1 MTRAQSVTCVIVPTR
16 REHRLDSVAPRP
28 DLDQPDINQL
38 PFAHRPRSESFSL
51 PSRLPLPDHRPL
63 KSNRNYPL
71 LLVGQFLGAFGDNAI
86 LAVIVGQLTY
96 LQKAGAITAA
106 ELRTNNTLYTSLLFV
121 PYVLL
126 APLAGYLN
134 DRYAKTRWLIG
145 GNALKLFGTA
155 VCALSVWWG
164 PVWQGAGYLIVGI
177 GACFYGPAKY
187 GVLPEILPRE
197 RLVKANGMVE
207 LLTLTA
213 ILGGAI
219 AGSVLA
225 DIFKDRVLVSYGVLC
240 GIFSA
245 ALLFNFLMTP
255 TPHKPDIRLSAS
267 VAAFGTHLRSLLVS
281 PRLCRILVG
290 TALFWVCG
298 AAMKIN
304 FQPWGLEVLHLPDN
318 TQIALLGLWLSAGVM
333 VGSVL
338 AGQLHQVGDLRRTQ
352 AYGFALAGM
361 LALLYSVNSM
371 SFWRSPVV
379 LLGPLHLV
387 VPVVLLL
394 IATGV
399 TAGLFLI
406 PLNAALQA
414 ESDPEKLGK
423 TIAVQN
429 LGDNLGMCLA
439 GAYAF
444 ASVKAGLSS
453 SGVFLGLA
461 IGVAVLVTWLRL
473 ARGKSTA

>member
-1 MTRAQSVTCVIVPTR
+1 MKP
-16 REHRLDSVAPRP
+16 H
-28 DLDQPDINQL
+28 
-38 PFAHRPRSESFSL
+38 
-51 PSRLPLPDHRPL
+51 
-63 KSNRNYPL
+63 RNYPL
-71 LLVGQFLGAFGDNAI
+71 LLAGQFLSAFGDNAI

-96 LQKAGAITAA
+96 LQKSGAITATG
-106 ELRTNNTLYTSLLFV
+106 LRTSNTVYTSLLFV

-134 DRYAKTRWLIG
+134 DRYAKTNWLVG
-145 GNALKLFGTA
+145 GNALKLLGTA
-155 VCALSVWWG
+155 VCTLSVRFG
-164 PVWQGAGYLIVGI
+164 PIWQGVGYLVVGV

-207 LLTLTA
+207 LLTLLA
-213 ILGGAI
+213 ILTGAI
-219 AGSVLA
+219 IGSLLA
-225 DIFKDRVLVSYGVLC
+225 DIFKDRVIVSYFVLA
-240 GIFSA
+240 GIFSL
-245 ALLFNFLMTP
+245 ALLLNLFMTP

-267 VAAFGTHLRSLLVS
+267 VAAFGGHLRDLLAS
-281 PRLCRILVG
+281 PRLRRVLTG

-318 TQIALLGLWLSAGVM
+318 TQIALLGLWLSLGVM
-333 VGSVL
+333 GGSIL
-338 AGQLHQVGDLRRTQ
+338 AGQLHQVGDLRRSRI
-352 AYGFALAGM
+352 YGLALAGM
-361 LALLYSVNSM
+361 LALLYSVNSFA
-371 SFWRSPVV
+371 FWRTPVV
-379 LLGPLHLV
+379 QLGPLHLV

-394 IATGV
+394 IAAGV
-399 TAGLFLI
+399 AAGLFLI

-414 ESDPEKLGK
+414 ESDPDKLGK

-439 GAYAF
+439 GAYVF
-444 ASVKAGLSS
+444 TSVQAGLSS

-461 IGVAVLVTWLRL
+461 LGVAAIMLWLRFRDRS
-473 ARGKSTA
+473 ATQ

>member
-1 MTRAQSVTCVIVPTR
+1 MMPI
-16 REHRLDSVAPRP
+16 
-28 DLDQPDINQL
+28 
-38 PFAHRPRSESFSL
+38 
-51 PSRLPLPDHRPL
+51 
-63 KSNRNYPL
+63 RNYPL
-71 LLVGQFLGAFGDNAI
+71 LLAGQFLSAFGDNAI

-96 LQKAGAITAA
+96 LQKAGAITEA
-106 ELRTNNTLYTSLLFV
+106 ELRTRNTIYTSLLFV

-134 DRYAKTRWLIG
+134 DRYAKTNWLVG
-145 GNALKLFGTA
+145 GNLLKLLGA
-155 VCALSVWWG
+155 GLCALSVWFG
-164 PVWQGAGYLIVGI
+164 PTWQSFGYLVVGI
-177 GACFYGPAKY
+177 GACFYSPAKY
-187 GVLPEILPRE
+187 GILPEILPRE

-207 LLTLTA
+207 LLTLVA

-225 DIFKDRVLVSYGVLC
+225 DVFKDRVLVSYGVVA
-240 GIFSA
+240 GIFGV
-245 ALLFNFLMTP
+245 ALLLNFLMTP

-267 VAAFGTHLRSLLVS
+267 VAAFGSHLRDLLIA
-281 PRLCRILVG
+281 PRLCRILIG

-318 TQIALLGLWLSAGVM
+318 TQIALLGLWLSVGVM
-333 VGSVL
+333 AGSLL
-338 AGQLHQVGDLRRTQ
+338 AGQLHQVGDLRRTRT
-352 AYGFALAGM
+352 YGFALAGM
-361 LALLYSVNSM
+361 LALLFTVNAFG
-371 SFWRSPVV
+371 FWRHPVV
-379 LLGPLHLV
+379 QFGPLHLV

-399 TAGLFLI
+399 AAGLFLI

-414 ESDPEKLGK
+414 ESHPDKLGK

-429 LGDNLGMCLA
+429 LLDNLGMLLA
-439 GAYAF
+439 GAYVF

-461 IGVAVLVTWLRL
+461 IGVVAIVAGLKLSRN
-473 ARGKSTA
+473 SSSS

>member
-1 MTRAQSVTCVIVPTR
+1 MNS
-16 REHRLDSVAPRP
+16 S
-28 DLDQPDINQL
+28 
-38 PFAHRPRSESFSL
+38 
-51 PSRLPLPDHRPL
+51 
-63 KSNRNYPL
+63 RNYPL
-71 LLVGQFLGAFGDNAI
+71 LLAGQFLSALGDNAI

-96 LQKAGAITAA
+96 LQQAGAITAT
-106 ELRTNNTLYTSLLFV
+106 ELRSRNTIYTSLLFV

-134 DRYAKTRWLIG
+134 DRYAKTKWLVG
-145 GNALKLFGTA
+145 GNALKLLGTA
-155 VCALSVWWG
+155 LCALSVWFG
-164 PVWQGAGYLIVGI
+164 PSWQGFGYLVVGI

-187 GVLPEILPRE
+187 GILPEILPRE

-207 LLTLTA
+207 LLTLVA

-219 AGSVLA
+219 AGSVLS
-225 DIFKDRVLVSYGVLC
+225 DVFKDRVIVSYMIVA
-240 GIFSA
+240 GIFTA
-245 ALLFNFLMTP
+245 ALLLNFFMDA
-255 TPHKPDIRLSAS
+255 TPHKAHIKLATS
-267 VAAFGTHLRSLLVS
+267 VGEFTSHLRDLLTA
-281 PRLCRILVG
+281 PRLCRILIG
-290 TALFWVCG
+290 TSLFWVCG

-318 TQIALLGLWLSAGVM
+318 TQIALLGLWLSVGVM
-333 VGSVL
+333 AGSIL

-361 LALLYSVNSM
+361 LALLFTVNSFE
-371 SFWRSPVV
+371 FWLTPVV
-379 LLGPLHLV
+379 HLGPLHLV

-394 IATGV
+394 IGAGV

-429 LGDNLGMCLA
+429 LGDNLGMLAA
-439 GAYAF
+439 GAYVF
-444 ASVKAGLSS
+444 ISVKTGLSS

-461 IGVAVLVTWLRL
+461 LGVAAAVVWLRF
-473 ARGKSTA
+473 AGRRPTPAT